1 MLVPVLLF
9 LVGFGLLIKGG
20 DWFVDG
26 SVGIARRFH
35 LPELLIGATIVSI
48 GTTLPEVMVSSQAAL
63 EGNAGISYGN
73 AIGSIIC
80 NTSLIAAITISVRPG
95 KVNPKS
101 FALPTAFFFA
111 AAISYALVAWTAGRF
126 QRWMGILYLVAF
138 AVYMIVSTM
147 HMKKHPE
154 LAEEEEAEEEGG
166 KPRTLWQEILLLVV
180 GAAAIAVGARF
191 LVDNGTKIAA
201 ALGVPDSVIGL
212 TMVALGTS
220 LPELI
225 TAITSLVKGHG
236 SLSLGNVIGANLFNV
251 VLVSG
256 AAITISPFAIPAE
269 KTILN
274 GINSSLVIDLPI
286 MLGVMAVMCLPAL
299 LKGRLKRWQGILLLC
314 VYVAFTV
321 YQFVYCQAKPKK
333 KTAAASCSGFSF
345 AEKSDRHPARISKR
359 TAPSRAVAAERR
371 DSREQFMPEVSA
383 AMVTAAQP
391 SVGMLWLMV
400 RMLAPERAKT
410 ESTSERTPDW
420 FLSRA

>member
-138 AVYMIVSTM
+138 VVYMIVSTM

-166 KPRTLWQEILLLVV
+166 KPRTLWQEILLLVI

-274 GINSSLVIDLPI
+274 GINSSLIIDLPI
-286 MLGVMAVMCLPAL
+286 MLGVMAVLCLPT
-299 LKGRLKRWQGILLLC
+299 LKKGELKRWQGILLLC

-321 YQFVYCQAKPKK
+321 YQFV
-333 KTAAASCSGFSF
+333 S
-345 AEKSDRHPARISKR
+345 
-359 TAPSRAVAAERR
+359 
-371 DSREQFMPEVSA
+371 
-383 AMVTAAQP
+383 
-391 SVGMLWLMV
+391 
-400 RMLAPERAKT
+400 
-410 ESTSERTPDW
+410 
-420 FLSRA
+420 